1 MKLKYHHQIFDLLN
15 IIPKYSDNNKKLIAN
30 FEAEHSL
37 QFPAALSE
45 WYALANNKVILEQ
58 ILLNEHHIVHFQDA
72 FQNVPFS
79 EYIKGSEPFYIL
91 FENQG
96 VWHMAVQ
103 LIDDNPAVFIRD
115 NEIGEPWRLH
125 ANSFSDWLYA
135 WAWDYKVMETDMNC
149 FIIENNNKKIE
160 KYLINCD
167 EKGPETFN
175 AANTLY
181 RGKRFVRFFKN
192 GKRFTIIDYEP

>member
-1 MKLKYHHQIFDLLN
+1 MKLTYHKQTFDLLGVT
-15 IIPKYSDNNKKLIAN
+15 PSFDEDNKKLIAN
-30 FEAEHSL
+30 FEAEHCL

-45 WYALANNKVILEQ
+45 WYALVNNKAVLKQ
-58 ILLNEHHIVHFQDA
+58 ILPNEHSIVHFQDA

-79 EYIKGSEPFYIL
+79 EYIKGSKPFYIL

-103 LIDDNPAVFIRD
+103 LINDNPQVFIRL
-115 NEIGEPWRLH
+115 NEVGEHWRLH
-125 ANSFSDWLYA
+125 ANSFSDGLYA
-135 WAWDYKVMETDMNC
+135 WAWDYEIMKRDMSC

-160 KYLINCD
+160 NYLINCD

-175 AANTLY
+175 GGNTSYQGEL
-181 RGKRFVRFFKN
+181 FVRYFKN
-192 GKRFTIIDYEP
+192 GKRFTVIFQR